1 MNEVKDKLID
11 YLIEEANC
19 DICAKCA
26 YCQPLDESVD
36 YEPCR
41 AREQDGNVACR
52 NGMIEYF
59 KTNG

>member
-26 YCQPLDESVD
+26 YCQPLDESED
-36 YEPCR
+36 YGPCKYSR
-41 AREQDGNVACR
+41 H
-52 NGMIEYF
+52 
-59 KTNG
+59 